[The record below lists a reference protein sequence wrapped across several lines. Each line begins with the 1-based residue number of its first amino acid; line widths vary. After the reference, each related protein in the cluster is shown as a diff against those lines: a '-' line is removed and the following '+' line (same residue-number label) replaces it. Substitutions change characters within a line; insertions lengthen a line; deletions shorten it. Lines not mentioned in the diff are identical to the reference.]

1 MSLRYNY
8 YTMEFEFDSNKSQSN
23 KEKHGIDFSQA
34 QALWGDSDLI
44 EIPAKTDDEP
54 RFLVIGRISEEH
66 WSAVITYRREK
77 IRIIS
82 VRRAR
87 KEEIDIYES

>member
-1 MSLRYNY
+1 MD
-8 YTMEFEFDSNKSQSN
+8 FEFDSQKSQSN
-23 KEKHGIDFSQA
+23 KEKHGIDFREA
-34 QALWGDSDLI
+34 QALWDDSDLV
-44 EIPAKTDDEP
+44 EIPAKTSDEP
-54 RFLVIGRISEEH
+54 RFLVIGRISGEH

-82 VRRAR
+82 VRKAR